1 MLDIIYFHKILLI
14 FYTGDISHK
23 RNHHDVERL
32 IIVTIVVFIIYAMAV
47 AFIKLKE

>member
-23 RNHHDVERL
+23 RNHHDIERL
-32 IIVTIVVFIIYAMAV
+32 IIIYAMAV